1 LVCTLRTMH
10 KEDVAQV
17 SEIDREAFPT
27 MWPPPNYER
36 ELNNRMSY
44 YIVAYDEE
52 KSIEPPIAKTKSGK
66 NLPGLMSG
74 LKRLISHDRLSDSND
89 SLTARQ
95 YITGFVGFWVM
106 ADEAHITSIA
116 VREKYRRQGIG
127 ELLLIS
133 VIDRALESKINVIT
147 LEVRASNTGAQALY
161 YKYGFNK
168 VGVRKGYYTDNRED
182 GFIMSTDDINTAS
195 FQARLQQLKQAHSLR
210 WGISNHQV
218 AR

>member
-1 LVCTLRTMH
+1 MH
-10 KEDVAQV
+10 KEDVTQV

-44 YIVAYDEE
+44 YIVACDEE
-52 KSIEPPIAKTKSGK
+52 KSVELPAGKTSSGK
-66 NLPGLMSG
+66 NLPRLMSG
-74 LKRLISHDRLSDSND
+74 LKRLISHERLSNSNNN
-89 SLTARQ
+89 LTAGH
-95 YITGFVGFWVM
+95 YITGFVGFWIM

-133 VIDRALESKINVIT
+133 VIDRALELKANVLT
-147 LEVRASNTGAQALY
+147 LEVRTSNTGAQTLY
-161 YKYGFNK
+161 LKYGFNK

-182 GFIMSTDDINTAS
+182 GIIMSTADITTAS
-195 FQARLQQLKQAHSLR
+195 FQERFQQLKQAHSLK
-210 WGISNHQV
+210 WGISSYQLV
-218 AR
+218 R